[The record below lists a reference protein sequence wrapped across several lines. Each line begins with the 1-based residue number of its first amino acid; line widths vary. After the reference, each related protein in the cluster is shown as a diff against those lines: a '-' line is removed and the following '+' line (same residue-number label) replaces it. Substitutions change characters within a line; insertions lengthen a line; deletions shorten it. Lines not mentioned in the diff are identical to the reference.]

1 MAHRRKSKEDKN
13 LIYIENKDESSVTI
27 ASKIILMY
35 EDDFNLTISE
45 IVSILKCERQWVTK
59 YVQENVKHIFL
70 NDRYRAFLMEIGRE
84 YSLTE
89 EKLYLKDYYYFSRTD
104 FSRWLKENTVA
115 TKQTQRLD
123 INIYSADISEF
134 KRITDEYREVL
145 KGAKNSISVGIATIT
160 YEDKVKNTLTP
171 IGQKIFNKRLGV
183 TNRKEISEVRLKK
196 FELPESLVS
205 IKELKNLYGKS
216 LEIVYRDLFRC
227 GAIKYTI
234 ASSLVR
240 YDENFTMENYK
251 HSDYSYTITIP
262 YEYYLRKVKKIKKKR
277 G

>member
-1 MAHRRKSKEDKN
+1 MTHRRKSKEDKN

-234 ASSLVR
+234 AGSLVR